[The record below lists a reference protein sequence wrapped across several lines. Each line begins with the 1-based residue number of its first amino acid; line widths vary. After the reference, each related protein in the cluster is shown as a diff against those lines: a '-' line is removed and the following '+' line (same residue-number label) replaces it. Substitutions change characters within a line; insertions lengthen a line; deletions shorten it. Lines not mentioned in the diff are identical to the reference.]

1 MAPPWVWM
9 APPWVRM
16 VAIGV
21 NGTAMYV
28 NAPPAANPENVC
40 EKGVRKK

>member
-1 MAPPWVWM
+1 MAT
-9 APPWVRM
+9 PWVRM

-21 NGTAMYV
+21 NGNAMYV
-28 NAPPAANPENVC
+28 NAPTLPAANPENVC